1 MSKQSQLNNLIERNS
16 NYMKQEFTFDKLK
29 ELTDKAIEP
38 YLVSIEQALGS
49 PLAQNLTREQ
59 QAQMVEQ
66 MFTRSLRLVNFVFF
80 EEVNNYVD
88 TLTQADV
95 EKEKKAQAKKARQ
108 KITTTPK
115 KADPNHKMTLKEL
128 RERRAKH
135 GEAELRERRAKQNTT
150 PDKE

>member
-1 MSKQSQLNNLIERNS
+1 
-16 NYMKQEFTFDKLK
+16 MKQEFTFDKLK

-49 PLAQNLTREQ
+49 PLSQNLTREQ

-66 MFTRSLRLVNFVFF
+66 MFTRSLRLVNFAFF
-80 EEVNNYVD
+80 KEVNNYVD

-108 KITTTPK
+108 EKIKTTAK
-115 KADPNHKMTLKEL
+115 KANPNHKMTLKEL

-135 GEAELRERRAKQNTT
+135 GEAELRERRAKQLNNNEQK
-150 PDKE
+150 D